1 MFSLLADKLQDVFK
15 DLRGHGKITE
25 TNITDAMRAVRM
37 ALLEADVEFNVAK
50 GFIARVKDKALGEEV
65 LRGVAPGQQ
74 IVKIFHDE
82 LTALLGGD
90 NAPLNL
96 EKPARILMVGL
107 NGAGKTT
114 SSAKLAAWLKKEGKA
129 PLLIACDLHRPAAIE
144 QLATLAGQVG
154 VPVFT
159 PPPDE
164 KDVLKVA
171 KLALEW
177 VKTQPGNVQIY
188 DTAGRQEIDE
198 ALIAEIKALREF
210 LQPQEVLLVADAAT
224 GQQAV
229 SVATHF
235 HEALNITG
243 LVLTKLDG
251 DARGGAALSMRE
263 VTQRPIKFA
272 GIGEKLDQFEPF
284 YPDRLAGRILGMGDI
299 VGLVEKAV
307 AAIDEEEAKRME
319 EKMRKASFDLN
330 DFLAQFKMLKKLGP
344 LENVL
349 GMLPGMGNLKDF
361 SVDEKQMKR
370 VEAIVLS
377 MTLAERTNPDILNAR
392 RRQRIAR
399 GSGVSV
405 TEVNDLLQ
413 RFGQMRKMMK
423 NFGKMKQ
430 MMSRPGAASRFRI
443 KALVFEQLRYNS
455 ETQKTKKVM
464 SVSNRLR
471 REGSLNNPYYK
482 VVVTDQR
489 SPRDGKFIE
498 LIGNYDPKKPGDNS
512 NIDLSRVDY
521 WVQNGAQPSDTVRS
535 IIKKARK
542 KATVAA

>member
-1 MFSLLADKLQDVFK
+1 VD
-15 DLRGHGKITE
+15 
-25 TNITDAMRAVRM
+25 
-37 ALLEADVEFNVAK
+37 FNVAK
-50 GFIARVKDKALGEEV
+50 GFIARVKEKALGEEV
-65 LRGVAPGQQ
+65 LRSVSPGQQ

-90 NAPLNL
+90 AAELNL
-96 EKPARILMVGL
+96 DKPARILMVGL

-114 SSAKLAAWLKKEGKA
+114 SSGKLASWLKKQGRA

-144 QLATLAGQVG
+144 QLATLGRQIG
-154 VPVFT
+154 VPVFI
-159 PPPDE
+159 PPAGE

-177 VKTQPGNVQIY
+177 AKETPGNVQIF
-188 DTAGRQEIDE
+188 DTAGRQEIDA
-198 ALIAEIKALREF
+198 ALIEEIKGLREY

-272 GIGEKLDQFEPF
+272 GLGEKIDQFEPF

-299 VGLVEKAV
+299 VGLVEKAA
-307 AAIDEEEAKRME
+307 AAIDEDDARRME
-319 EKMRKASFDLN
+319 EKFRTASFDLN

-344 LENVL
+344 LENIL

-377 MTLAERTNPDILNAR
+377 MTLDERTHPDILNAR

-399 GSGVSV
+399 GSGVTV
-405 TEVNDLLQ
+405 TEVNDLLN

-423 NFGKMKQ
+423 NMGKMKQ
-430 MMSRPGAASRFRI
+430 MMARPGAAKRFG
-443 KALVFEQLRYNS
+443 L
-455 ETQKTKKVM
+455 
-464 SVSNRLR
+464 NR
-471 REGSLNNPYYK
+471 
-482 VVVTDQR
+482 
-489 SPRDGKFIE
+489 
-498 LIGNYDPKKPGDNS
+498 
-512 NIDLSRVDY
+512 
-521 WVQNGAQPSDTVRS
+521 
-535 IIKKARK
+535 
-542 KATVAA
+542 